1 MAHFE
6 ASVTMQTAS
15 AFLKFGMALL
25 VDPGIVFARLGHPV
39 TQTG

>member
-15 AFLKFGMALL
+15 AFLKFGIALL
-25 VDPGIVFARLGHPV
+25 VDPGWPIVFA
-39 TQTG
+39 